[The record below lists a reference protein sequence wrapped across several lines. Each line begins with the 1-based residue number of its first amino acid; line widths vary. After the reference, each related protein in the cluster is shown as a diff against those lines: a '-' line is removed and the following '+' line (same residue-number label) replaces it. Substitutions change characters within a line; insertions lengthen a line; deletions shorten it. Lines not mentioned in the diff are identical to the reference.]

1 MNKKKVVL
9 NYVPETGDL
18 TDDAGMF
25 IANYMNLN
33 ASEGGV
39 SIEALCKLKNA
50 GFSAEEITELK
61 RKEVL

>member
-1 MNKKKVVL
+1 MKVTL
-9 NYVPETGDL
+9 NYEPQSGNI
-18 TDDAGMF
+18 TDDKGNF
-25 IANYMNLN
+25 VGTYIGLE